1 MCIYAP
7 YPMPGSQKIIA
18 SFPLPSPKVKRDL
31 ANGLFSE
38 RRVCEVASVMSES
51 LRSYSVHRD
60 SPGKNT
66 GVGCHALLQG
76 IFLIQ
81 GLNPS
86 LLCLLH

>member
-1 MCIYAP
+1 MCIHAP

-18 SFPLPSPKVKRDL
+18 PFPLPSPKVKRDL

-38 RRVCEVASVMSES
+38 RRVCKVASVVSDS
-51 LRSYSVHRD
+51 LRSYSVPRD

-66 GVGCHALLQG
+66 GVGCHSLLEG
-76 IFLIQ
+76 MFLIQ